1 VSDTWHGSRF
11 DLRTGAVEHGPG
23 VYPQPRY
30 EARVRAGKVEIRAA
44 RDD

>member
-1 VSDTWHGSRF
+1 MTNLRF
-11 DLRTGAVEHGPG
+11 TEQLAVRGGPA

-44 RDD
+44 RN

>member
-1 VSDTWHGSRF
+1 VQG
-11 DLRTGAVEHGPG
+11 GPA

-44 RDD
+44 KD